1 LCYNNNAV
9 MMMMMM
15 MMVMTVT
22 QYHMKDCNWM
32 AKIQNLFVYI

>member
-1 LCYNNNAV
+1 MKKVADAALCYNNNAV

-22 QYHMKDCNWM
+22 QYHMKDCN
-32 AKIQNLFVYI
+32 